1 MIVKIKFK
9 NGKMESDYIGF
20 PGSTCDQK
28 HQEILSALRAKGLE
42 FTPVNE
48 QRKDQGQTQTEKE
61 LA

>member
-1 MIVKIKFK
+1 MQVKIKFK

-28 HQEILSALRAKGLE
+28 HQEILSALQAKGLK

-48 QRKDQGQTQTEKE
+48 QRKDQDQAQTETQ